1 MAGCFLRREMV
12 YWRGR
17 LWFSCWLGRFFLLF
31 IFLLVGC
38 KEEKVPDIERNLSRF
53 LVDGSQG
60 DGLLD
65 VSVFQGKSGWVA
77 DYLCFM
83 APYQKK
89 IFPFGEHHN
98 QLPELAKINSILQQH
113 HYAPLLEEGQ
123 WRLLYISVEKGLQS
137 EVISRRAVPA
147 VLVSTSDAMTSLS
160 GKPAVPCSR
169 LASARVGKFRDANG
183 ALYVGLI
190 DNHVTKD
197 GDSNADSQ

>member
-1 MAGCFLRREMV
+1 MADCCVRREMV
-12 YWRGR
+12 FRPSL
-17 LWFSCWLGRFFLLF
+17 LWFSCWFRRFFLLF

-38 KEEKVPDIERNLSRF
+38 KEEKVPDIESNLSRF
-53 LVDGSQG
+53 LADGSQG

-65 VSVFQGKSGWVA
+65 VSVWQGKSGWVA

-113 HYAPLLEEGQ
+113 HYAPLLDEGQ

-137 EVISRRAVPA
+137 EVISRRDVPA

-169 LASARVGKFRDANG
+169 LASARVGKFRDTNG

-190 DNHVTKD
+190 DNNVTKD